1 MSYSK
6 FIEYRLRFINKA
18 IFFKTPTFLHI
29 FLFFNIFI
37 LQNIQ
42 AQQSVAIVTGTGVP
56 VSGLN
61 NWYSAAPILGLQYII
76 HNNVNREYLIYIP
89 KSYDESKQHPLLFN
103 FHGGGGTATDHLQY
117 ADMRKLA
124 EDNKFI
130 LVYPQGSRIDGK
142 EVEEGKGGKVKG
154 THWNPD
160 LPSVLHNKSKAD
172 DYGFLESMMA
182 KIDSDY
188 SLSLIHI

>member
-1 MSYSK
+1 MTIS
-6 FIEYRLRFINKA
+6 A
-18 IFFKTPTFLHI
+18 IFCVVLNFHNMKKNLTI
-29 FLFFNIFI
+29 FLSVF
-37 LQNIQ
+37 LLVSAHAQN
-42 AQQSVAIVTGTGVP
+42 
-56 VSGLN
+56 LRKE
-61 NWYSAAPILGLQYII
+61 YII

-103 FHGGGGTATDHLQY
+103 FHGGGGTATGHLQY

-172 DYGFLESMMA
+172 DYGFLESMIE
-182 KIDSDY
+182 KI
-188 SLSLIHI
+188 